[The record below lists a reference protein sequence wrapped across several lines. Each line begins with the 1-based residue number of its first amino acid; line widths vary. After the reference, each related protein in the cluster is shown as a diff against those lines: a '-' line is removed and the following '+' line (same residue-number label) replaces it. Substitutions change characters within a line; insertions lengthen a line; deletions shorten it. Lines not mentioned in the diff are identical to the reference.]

1 MAKLFLELDL
11 NKDLNLRTSG
21 FHEELSKEQIE
32 YAANDV
38 LYLCDL
44 KDKLLQNATV
54 NQMDLA
60 EKCFEI
66 IPELAVA
73 DVKGLKDYGAKIF
86 DY

>member
-1 MAKLFLELDL
+1 MALLQPKGSDG
-11 NKDLNLRTSG
+11 NTNVKRA
-21 FHEELSKEQIE
+21 LSEQHG
-32 YAANDV
+32 N
-38 LYLCDL
+38 
-44 KDKLLQNATV
+44 KLLQNATV